1 MSEIGDDLLISLIS
15 RAAVNLY
22 LSSNK
27 ELLMFPRTSCQRC
40 LNFSL
45 KKRHFRSFP
54 ATGSD
59 VLVFLLSEWLAG
71 NHLKKNQLNIFFHS
85 YDFLCK
91 VNSFFSLLWFPPYF
105 GLFQLSLY
113 KMPMADQIFSEFQIF
128 AFFEALG

>member
-45 KKRHFRSFP
+45 KNAISGHFRPPEVMF
-54 ATGSD
+54 
-59 VLVFLLSEWLAG
+59 W
-71 NHLKKNQLNIFFHS
+71 FF
-85 YDFLCK
+85 YCQ
-91 VNSFFSLLWFPPYF
+91 N
-105 GLFQLSLY
+105 G
-113 KMPMADQIFSEFQIF
+113 
-128 AFFEALG
+128 

>member
-59 VLVFLLSEWLAG
+59 VLVFSIVRMVSWQSFE
-71 NHLKKNQLNIFFHS
+71 KKS
-85 YDFLCK
+85 
-91 VNSFFSLLWFPPYF
+91 
-105 GLFQLSLY
+105 
-113 KMPMADQIFSEFQIF
+113 A
-128 AFFEALG
+128 